1 MDWNLV
7 IVLGMVSGSLV
18 VSEVVF
24 PFAGCFCNS
33 SIFRCVF
40 WCGFMSRTLLGVVF
54 DIAVF
59 LDWFQVSLWS
69 LGWL

>member
-1 MDWNLV
+1 M

-24 PFAGCFCNS
+24 PFVGGSCGS

-40 WCGFMSRTLLGVVF
+40 WCGFMFRTLLGVVL

-59 LDWFQVSLWS
+59 LDWFQVWLWS
-69 LGWL
+69 LGMVLG